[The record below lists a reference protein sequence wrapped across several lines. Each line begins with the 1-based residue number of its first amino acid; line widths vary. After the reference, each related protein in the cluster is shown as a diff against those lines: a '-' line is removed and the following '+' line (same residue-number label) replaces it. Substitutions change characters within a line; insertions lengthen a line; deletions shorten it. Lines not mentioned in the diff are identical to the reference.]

1 MFHWSSTSTQ
11 SSRSLEQEGTDKYLE
26 VSEGDRVQH
35 SLKEKIRKEYY
46 PRIRMVLKSEL
57 NSPTKLEAI
66 TTLAVPMVTYS
77 FNIMNWTRNF
87 LTKYKMHHPKS
98 DIDRL
103 YLPRTEGDREL
114 IQQELSYKST
124 TIDLAKYL
132 QETKDT
138 LLHFVK
144 DHDGRKPLSS
154 ISRQSMKFSREL
166 GVPVMPPAEDGANN
180 SYARRTKAKAKHQ
193 GCQQLR
199 SKWVSKALHGKYPQR
214 VKQAKVDHDKTH
226 RWLKAAGLKAETEG
240 FIIAAQDQSRPTLWY
255 QHIILKKPDV
265 DPKCRLCGRFDETIP
280 RHSTRPFPAIRRD
293 YSPPFDETIPR
304 RDHSSFRRDHC
315 PLVSTISSQL
325 NTLTL

>member
-1 MFHWSSTSTQ
+1 MFQSSSTSTQ
-11 SSRSLEQEGTDKYLE
+11 SSRSLEQEGTYKYLE
-26 VSEGDRVQH
+26 VSKGDRVQH

-66 TTLAVPMVTYS
+66 TTLAVLMVTYS

-154 ISRQSMKFSREL
+154 ISRQSM
-166 GVPVMPPAEDGANN
+166 NN

-214 VKQAKVDHDKTH
+214 VKQAKVDHDKTR

-240 FIIAAQDQSRPTLWY
+240 FIIAPKIKASQHAGTNTSSSRSLTWT
-255 QHIILKKPDV
+255 QNV
-265 DPKCRLCGRFDETIP
+265 DCVAD
-280 RHSTRPFPAIRRD
+280 STRPFP
-293 YSPPFDETIPR
+293 DETIA
-304 RDHSSFRRDHC
+304 H
-315 PLVSTISSQL
+315 
-325 NTLTL
+325 